1 MGYLIGADVGS
12 QSVKAVL
19 LDPDGRTVASA
30 GQGCA
35 MTHPRNGWAEQDP
48 ADWQTGLTIV
58 VRQLITRSGVSP
70 AEVTHLG
77 LASQVDGVVPVDDRL
92 RPLRS
97 GIIWLDRRAAEQAA
111 ELSSELGPDR
121 IFETTGLNADASHIA
136 PKLMWLREH
145 ERTVFRQA
153 RCFPPVGGYML
164 GWLTG
169 SLAQDHANA
178 SSTLLYDVRTGAWD
192 DRMLKAAGIDPGVL
206 AEIRPSA
213 DIAGTLTPEAAAD
226 LGLSREVAV
235 VVGTGDEHAACVG
248 AGAVVPGIV
257 ADVAGT
263 AEPVAATAPS
273 AVFDSEH
280 VVETHAH
287 AITGLLLVE
296 NPGFVSGGS
305 TLWCARSVLGIDQA
319 ALFELAA
326 RAPAGADGVLF
337 VPALSGATV
346 PRWNDRMRGVFAG
359 LSMNH
364 DRSHLARAVVEGCS
378 FALRDVLG
386 RLDALGLADR
396 EIRVVGGG
404 ARSELW
410 LQIKADVTGR
420 PVRPVLAGEPTALGA
435 AILAGLAAGTFRD
448 TADAVARTVQ
458 PSARIR
464 EPDDRARARYEERYA
479 QYRALYDGVEGAL
492 ALCPAAQRSR
502 PGRDGLPEAG
512 PVQGQWAGGRRDP
525 GGRPPWTARPG

>member
-1 MGYLIGADVGS
+1 MGYLIGADIGS

-19 LDPDGRTVASA
+19 LDPEGRTVASA

-35 MTHPRNGWAEQDP
+35 MLHPANGWAEQDP
-48 ADWQTGLTIV
+48 ADWQTGLTIA
-58 VRQLITRSGVSP
+58 VRQLITRSGVAAS
-70 AEVTHLG
+70 EVTHLG
-77 LASQVDGVVPVDDRL
+77 LASQVDGVVAVDDHLQPL
-92 RPLRS
+92 RP
-97 GIIWLDRRAAEQAA
+97 GIIWLDRRATGQAA
-111 ELSSELGPDR
+111 ALSRDLGTDR
-121 IFETTGLNADASHIA
+121 IFATTGLNSDASHIA

-145 ERTVFRQA
+145 EPDTFRQA

-164 GWLTG
+164 SWLTG
-169 SLAQDHANA
+169 MLAQDHANA
-178 SSTLLYDVRTGAWD
+178 SSTLLYDVQSGTWD
-192 DRMLKAAGIDPGVL
+192 DGMLDATGLDPALL

-213 DIAGTLTPEAAAD
+213 EIAGTLTDEAAAD
-226 LGLSREVAV
+226 LGLSRDATV
-235 VVGTGDEHAACVG
+235 VIGTGDEHAACVG
-248 AGAVVPGIV
+248 AGAVVPGLV
-257 ADVAGT
+257 ADVTGT

-273 AVFDSEH
+273 PVFDAEH

-305 TLWCARSVLGIDQA
+305 TLWCATSVLGIDQA
-319 ALFELAA
+319 GLFELAA
-326 RAPAGADGVLF
+326 RAPAGADGALF

-364 DRSHLARAVVEGCS
+364 ERSHLARAVVEGCS
-378 FALRDVLG
+378 FALRDVLE
-386 RLDALGLADR
+386 RMDALGLAGQ

-420 PVRPVLAGEPTALGA
+420 TVRPVLADEPTALGA

-448 TADAVARTVQ
+448 TADAVARTVTPSTRGYQ
-458 PSARIR
+458 PD
-464 EPDDRARARYEERYA
+464 ERARTLYEERYA

-492 ALCPAAQRSR
+492 A
-502 PGRDGLPEAG
+502 
-512 PVQGQWAGGRRDP
+512 
-525 GGRPPWTARPG
+525 